1 VLTPRCPNTY
11 ADADATL
18 RARAT
23 ADAAI
28 VVALLPGDVV
38 AASPSGRASV
48 AELHRALGYGR
59 TRRRPC

>member
-1 VLTPRCPNTY
+1 MLTPRCPNTN
-11 ADADATL
+11 ADATL

-28 VVALLPGDVV
+28 VVALLPEDAVP
-38 AASPSGRASV
+38 ARSSGRASV

-59 TRRRPC
+59 ARRRPC